1 MLRQPR
7 AGGRFVRGLRGRL
20 AANERDG
27 LLRAVRH
34 ARDPRSHAQPA
45 APPLSVWPARIAGTG
60 KTLPVPAAL
69 SLPPLSPAT
78 LASTPLPTT
87 KLPSSK
93 PPPAKSASATPAPAR
108 NARLPY
114 LPGLD
119 GLRALAVIAVVLYH
133 AGIDF
138 MPAGFL
144 GVEIFFV
151 VSGYLITSL
160 LLAER
165 SARGSVSLKHF
176 WARRARRLLPAL
188 FLLVAAVLTYFTI
201 FLPDEVASI
210 RGDALASVGYIANW
224 AFIVQDTSYFEQV
237 GRPSPLLHLW
247 SLAIEEQFYLLWPLI
262 FIGLTWL
269 GGRRLLLPAIVLGAI
284 ASTWLMAALY
294 QPFGDVSRIY
304 YGTDTRSAGLLIG
317 AALAVVWGA
326 GALPSPR
333 AGVAAW
339 LWRASGLGSALRWSL
354 DVAGLAALGGLVY
367 IVVTWSEFQQSLYQ
381 GGFALVSVLTVVVIA
396 ATVAP
401 GGLLG
406 RALGVAPLRWIGLR
420 SYAIY
425 LWHWPIFVI
434 TRPDLDVSM
443 GDTELLLF
451 RLALTLLLAELS
463 YRLVETPVR
472 RGALGRIWSRLRDQE
487 RPRLR
492 RELQRGALVFPAL
505 GGAIALAFVVA
516 AAQPAAPPSFIPTER
531 VSTIAP
537 AAASAP
543 LRTQA
548 APLDDSTLT
557 DGAHAVL
564 QRIPP
569 APGALTTSPA
579 SSTIERLG
587 AASVSTIAPPT
598 GVPAASAPPTGS
610 PATTLA
616 SPPPPPGSIS
626 ARFGVGLG
634 IAAPDPGADQQDA
647 ESSQLRTAAVDLDA
661 PSPNGPDPAL
671 RLDGEE
677 EVGRILASTPV
688 LRPPPPPPPPPF
700 TAVGDSV
707 MLGAAPQLQATFGAI
722 GTDAEVS
729 RHVDPAIA
737 LLRGYNDAGLLADTI
752 ILHLGNNGPLYP
764 EQFQAI
770 MELLHDRTVFFVNVR
785 VPRQWQDWNNGILRD
800 GVAQYS
806 NAILIDWYAASD
818 DSPEIFWDDG
828 YHLRPDGAQRYTDL
842 IAAAVLG

>member
-1 MLRQPR
+1 
-7 AGGRFVRGLRGRL
+7 
-20 AANERDG
+20 
-27 LLRAVRH
+27 
-34 ARDPRSHAQPA
+34 
-45 APPLSVWPARIAGTG
+45 
-60 KTLPVPAAL
+60 
-69 SLPPLSPAT
+69 
-78 LASTPLPTT
+78 
-87 KLPSSK
+87 
-93 PPPAKSASATPAPAR
+93 
-108 NARLPY
+108 
-114 LPGLD
+114 
-119 GLRALAVIAVVLYH
+119 
-133 AGIDF
+133 

-176 WARRARRLLPAL
+176 WARRARRLLPAP

-224 AFIVQDTSYFEQV
+224 AFIVPDTSYFEQV

-354 DVAGLAALGGLVY
+354 DVAGLASLGGLVY

-401 GGLLG
+401 GGVLG

-598 GVPAASAPPTGS
+598 GLPAASAPPPPVPQQRRWHPRRHRPAPSAPASASAWASPPRTPALISKTRSPRSSAPPRSTSTPPRPMGPIPPCAWMAKKKSAASSHQPPSCVRHHHHRRRPSPPSAIPSCSAPRPSCKPPSAPSAPTPKS
-610 PATTLA
+610 PATSIPRSPCSAATTTPA
-616 SPPPPPGSIS
+616 SSPTPSSCTS
-626 ARFGVGLG
+626 A
-634 IAAPDPGADQQDA
+634 
-647 ESSQLRTAAVDLDA
+647 TTA
-661 PSPNGPDPAL
+661 PSIPNSSRPSWNSSTIAPSSSSTSASRASGKTVITASSATPSRSTATPSSSIGTPPATTAPKSSGTTATTSAPMAPSATPTSSRRPSSASHPTHPLPSRRAL
-671 RLDGEE
+671 RDDL
-677 EVGRILASTPV
+677 T
-688 LRPPPPPPPPPF
+688 
-700 TAVGDSV
+700 
-707 MLGAAPQLQATFGAI
+707 
-722 GTDAEVS
+722 
-729 RHVDPAIA
+729 
-737 LLRGYNDAGLLADTI
+737 
-752 ILHLGNNGPLYP
+752 
-764 EQFQAI
+764 
-770 MELLHDRTVFFVNVR
+770 RTR
-785 VPRQWQDWNNGILRD
+785 AYG
-800 GVAQYS
+800 
-806 NAILIDWYAASD
+806 
-818 DSPEIFWDDG
+818 
-828 YHLRPDGAQRYTDL
+828 
-842 IAAAVLG
+842 